1 MHYKAFLRLHLW
13 EQTLRLHMLLGAI
26 EQMRGWKPPS
36 EVLFWNIRRKA
47 NTSIISEVN
56 RLVEI
61 NQRTIK
67 VLKDL

>member
-1 MHYKAFLRLHLW
+1 
-13 EQTLRLHMLLGAI
+13 MLLGAI

-67 VLKDL
+67 VLKGL